1 MKNLKIYILEFED
14 QSGRYLDAKIEPP
27 KFERWRHH
35 HSTYHPTEGIWP
47 YDRVKRIIKKF
58 VGKQFDKAFS
68 EYCSQVPI
76 YQQHLFLQEFTEVH
90 RYYGYRFN
98 SSYRVDKQGNIQ
110 KVKPPKKDKR
120 VYYYS
125 DDYKTELR
133 HKITNR
139 LKPSSFSAK
148 YIKGVKTYYDYAS
161 YYPYKTSTDKDYV
174 EVCVKGYKKAFSS
187 HKNREYRRLISQ
199 QQKRRRKEQELKYV
213 EMEAKAYSFLT
224 KSEQELKK
232 QKALD
237 LIKILKHGFDPETS
251 FQGDHRINPDVIKER
266 QGF

>member
-1 MKNLKIYILEFED
+1 MKNLKIYVLEVQD
-14 QSGRYLDAKIEPP
+14 QSGQYLDANIEPP

-35 HSTYHPTEGIWP
+35 HSIYHPTEGIWP
-47 YDRVKRIIKKF
+47 HDRVNRIVKKY

-68 EYCSQVPI
+68 EYCAQVPI
-76 YQQHLFLQEFTEVH
+76 YQQHLFLEEFNPKYHYWRNT
-90 RYYGYRFN
+90 
-98 SSYRVDKQGNIQ
+98 YRVDKQGNIQ

-174 EVCVKGYKKAFSS
+174 EVCAKGYKLVFKS
-187 HKNREYRRLISQ
+187 HKDREYRKLITQ
-199 QQKRRRKEQELKYV
+199 QQKRHRKAQLLKHK

-224 KSEQELKK
+224 KSEHDLLN

-237 LIKILKHGFDPETS
+237 LIKILKHGFDPATS
-251 FQGDHRINPDVIKER
+251 FQGDHRVNPDVIKER
-266 QGF
+266 QGY